1 MLSSPKFV
9 SLCIAFGLLLRV
21 GWLLL
26 WSPAPISDFADY
38 MELAE
43 ALVNGEGYSVN
54 GVATGFRAPGYP
66 VFLAGLFAVFGV
78 KVWVGQLANL
88 LLAGIAMW
96 LVYDVSKMLFADEG
110 TGRIALLLMALHPN
124 GIAYTSLLSTELLF
138 VVLLLAG
145 VACGMRMKGHWGWVV
160 ATGLVFGLA
169 AYVKPQAVLVPL
181 VLLLGGWITHRAA
194 PSTSSGASG
203 DPAQRI
209 NMRPT
214 KASSW
219 KLAWI
224 SAVWGWF
231 VGNPRLEGG
240 VLQATFRAMRHRRE
254 PQLLLAFIF
263 TVLVISPWA
272 LRNASYFGTHP
283 QLTTNGGSNL
293 LVGNNPYSNGKYK
306 WGAAE
311 EAFLAPFVS
320 ESLNEAERDQVAGK
334 VAWQYIKN
342 HPGQFLARVPLKL
355 WRCYAWDM
363 EGLDWVREGCGGFTG
378 WRHQVMRIWKA
389 WAQVFY
395 VGLLVLFGLSFF
407 AKSSLKTPYFYWG
420 IALIL
425 YFSVVVMVFFGDG
438 RFHFPVLPWVMM
450 YAAERIKIEMKI
462 KIKV

>member
-1 MLSSPKFV
+1 
-9 SLCIAFGLLLRV
+9 
-21 GWLLL
+21 
-26 WSPAPISDFADY
+26 
-38 MELAE
+38 MELAG

-54 GVATGFRAPGYP
+54 GAATAFRAPGYP
-66 VFLAGLFAVFGV
+66 AFLAGLFAVFGV

-96 LVYDVSKMLFADEG
+96 LVYHVSKMIFADEG
-110 TGRIALLLMALHPN
+110 TGRIALLLMTLHPN

-145 VACGMRMKGHWGWVV
+145 VACGLRMKAHWGWLV
-160 ATGLVFGLA
+160 AAGLAFGLA
-169 AYVKPQAVLVPL
+169 TYVKPQAVLVPL
-181 VLLLGGWITHRAA
+181 VLLLGGWITRRAVPSTPST
-194 PSTSSGASG
+194 PSTSSGVSGVSGASG
-203 DPAQRI
+203 ASSGNPAQGI
-209 NMRPT
+209 NMRPA

-240 VLQATFRAMRHRRE
+240 VLKAAFRAMRHRRE

-272 LRNASYFGTHP
+272 LRNASYFGTNPH
-283 QLTTNGGSNL
+283 LTTNGGSNL
-293 LVGNNPYSNGKYK
+293 LVGNNPHSNGKYK
-306 WGAAE
+306 WGTAE

-320 ESLNEAERDQVAGK
+320 KSLNEAERDQVAGK
-334 VAWQYIKN
+334 VAWQYIKD
-342 HPGQFLARVPLKL
+342 HPGQFLARIPLKL
-355 WRCYAWDM
+355 WRCYAWDV
-363 EGLDWVREGCGGFTG
+363 EGLDWVREGCGGLTG